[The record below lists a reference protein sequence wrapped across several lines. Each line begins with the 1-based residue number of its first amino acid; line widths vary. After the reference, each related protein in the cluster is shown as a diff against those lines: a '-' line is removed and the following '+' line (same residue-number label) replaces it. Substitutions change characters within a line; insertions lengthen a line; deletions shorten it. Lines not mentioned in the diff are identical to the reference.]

1 MTKIPPRIKNATAYN
16 VDADALNKINNKEE
30 LTKEELER
38 YTVSSTIE
46 TFGKELKEDIR
57 IVENYPKNG
66 VTFYDLTPALINP
79 YFLSGIPV
87 HMSLLIKD
95 IDFVVA
101 PEARGFYFG
110 PLAAT
115 MVGAGF
121 IPMRKHGKV
130 PPHSSTSLITFES
143 KSEYGNSSFQ
153 INSTSISHMKEVFL
167 KQKQREFEM
176 MKEDMAADGTPSIQ
190 EDTVLGGQRAD
201 VLRIRVAIVDDVLA
215 TGNTAA
221 SIIAFFESME
231 IKVSQFISVLEIENL
246 KGRELIESMGVKV
259 DSLLKV

>member
-1 MTKIPPRIKNATAYN
+1 MAKLPTRLKQATAYN
-16 VDADALNKINNKEE
+16 VDAEALNKINDKEN
-30 LTKEELER
+30 LTKEELDR
-38 YTVSSTIE
+38 YTVSTTIE
-46 TFGKELKEDIR
+46 TFGKELLEDIR
-57 IVENYPKNG
+57 VIENYPIQG
-66 VTFYDLTPALINP
+66 VKFYDLTPALINP

-121 IPMRKHGKV
+121 IPMRKRGKV
-130 PPHSSTSLITFES
+130 PPHTFNSLITFES
-143 KSEYGNSSFQ
+143 KSEYGESAFQ
-153 INSTSISHMKEVFL
+153 INSTAIFHMKEVFL
-167 KQKQREFEM
+167 KQKQREFDM
-176 MKEDMAADGTPSIQ
+176 MKEDMAADGTPALQ
-190 EDTVLGGQRAD
+190 EDTILSSNRID
-201 VLRIRVAIVDDVLA
+201 PLRIRVAIVDDVLA

-221 SIIAFFESME
+221 SIIAFFESMD

-246 KGRELIESMGVKV
+246 KGRELIESMYVKV